1 MMKKDKMQKKLIIDD
16 FKADVADVFEKYIS
30 ECDLKDSPYDELYLT
45 RLHELRDLYYA
56 EDRKIELGQL
66 VEWKPGLR
74 NKRYPE
80 YRQPAIVM
88 EFLEEPVYDS
98 REQAGSTY
106 YRESLDVILGLF
118 DKDNDFVTFHFDS
131 RRFMMART
139 VDSIKNIEE
148 EDRGSRS

>member
-1 MMKKDKMQKKLIIDD
+1 MRRI
-16 FKADVADVFEKYIS
+16 
-30 ECDLKDSPYDELYLT
+30 
-45 RLHELRDLYYA
+45 
-56 EDRKIELGQL
+56 
-66 VEWKPGLR
+66 
-74 NKRYPE
+74 
-80 YRQPAIVM
+80 
-88 EFLEEPVYDS
+88 EEPVYDS